1 MPKIIPCQ
9 KIKVHSMPKRI
20 DKIHSTID
28 SSGRKTQKK
37 QRGKKKVRKQNAR
50 GKKEKAKAKV

>member
-1 MPKIIPCQ
+1 MPKN
-9 KIKVHSMPKRI
+9 KGTFHAKKELIKYIQQSTVLEEKR
-20 DKIHSTID
+20 K
-28 SSGRKTQKK
+28 KK